1 MLLVVVRA
9 VPMAVRAVRTVRSDT
24 TGDRASRA
32 LALAVRGLP
41 PERAG
46 WGNAMLAEL
55 GEVHDAQSAPALQRR
70 LHPCGGGATAAGD
83 THRG

>member
-1 MLLVVVRA
+1 MVVRA
-9 VPMAVRAVRTVRSDT
+9 VPMAARAVRAIRSDT

-41 PERAG
+41 AERAD

-55 GEVHDAQSAPALQRR
+55 GEVHDARAAPALQRR
-70 LHPCGGGATAAGD
+70 LHPCSGGATAAGD
-83 THRG
+83 TLRG